1 MIIVGDV
8 LHYSTQRSN
17 QWWNSND
24 EIYRIALNNNTSL
37 STLDAGSRIGSSSKV
52 YGMGVVGDELWIG
65 VRPTQSWND
74 GEGTVVRWNTNNETW
89 QDALPT
95 IGNVQRVNA
104 QLLGDCFPLNS
115 SSCEMWVAYGDNI
128 MRRFQYSTMTLLD
141 EWSDF
146 PGPVRGME
154 EFNGEYLFA
163 TMEGIYTV
171 SYTHLTLPTKA

>member
-1 MIIVGDV
+1 MRMAQLYHQEAPADMVIVGDV

-24 EIYRIALNNNTSL
+24 EVYRIALNNNTSL
-37 STLDAGSRIGSSSKV
+37 STLDAGSRTGSSSKI

-89 QDALPT
+89 QDDLPT

-104 QLLGDCFPLNS
+104 QLLGDCFL
-115 SSCEMWVAYGDNI
+115 
-128 MRRFQYSTMTLLD
+128 
-141 EWSDF
+141 
-146 PGPVRGME
+146 
-154 EFNGEYLFA
+154 
-163 TMEGIYTV
+163 
-171 SYTHLTLPTKA
+171 